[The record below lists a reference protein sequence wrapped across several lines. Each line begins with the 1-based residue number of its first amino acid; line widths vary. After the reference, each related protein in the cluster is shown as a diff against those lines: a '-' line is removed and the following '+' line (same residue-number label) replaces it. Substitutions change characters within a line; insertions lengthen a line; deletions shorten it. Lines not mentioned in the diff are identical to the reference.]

1 MRKKRMNNRTSQNNR
16 NRRKRAATAVLSL
29 LLLGAELSA
38 CASGDDGIPESDRV
52 VNIVATN
59 FALYDFARLYEDENI
74 RASMLIAP
82 GSESHDFEATLSD
95 VAVISEADIF
105 LYAGGESDD
114 WTDALFDSLG
124 DAGESVL
131 RINALEYIE
140 TLGGESA
147 SAEHPHG
154 EDDHEDCDEHTWTS
168 IPNAVALIE
177 EIGRAVQQ
185 IDETK
190 VPSPRVKTYVADLL
204 ALDAEYRTAVENAAR
219 TEIVVADRF
228 PFTHL
233 AEEYGLSWLA
243 AFDGCSSNT
252 EVPLAVLQNL
262 IQEVREQE
270 IPVVFY
276 IEFSDQ
282 TAANAVRDETG
293 AEALPLHSCHN
304 VTKEEF
310 EAGVSYLDL
319 MRQNLENLK
328 KALY

>member
-1 MRKKRMNNRTSQNNR
+1 MKNRTSPNNK
-16 NRRKRAATAVLSL
+16 NPLTRAAAAVLSL
-29 LLLGAELSA
+29 LLLGAGLSA
-38 CASGDDGIPESDRV
+38 CASGDGIPKSDRDV
-52 VNIVATN
+52 HIVATN
-59 FALYDFARLYEDENI
+59 FALYDFARLYEDEHI

-95 VAVISEADIF
+95 VAVVSEADIF

-114 WTDALFDSLG
+114 WVDAVFDSLG

-147 SAEHPHG
+147 SEEHPHG
-154 EDDHEDCDEHTWTS
+154 ENDHEDCDEHTWTS

-185 IDETK
+185 IDETNIPP
-190 VPSPRVKTYVADLL
+190 VRVQTYVADLL
-204 ALDAEYRTAVENAAR
+204 ALDAEYRNAVENAAR

-243 AFDGCSSNT
+243 AFDGCASNT

-262 IQEVREQE
+262 IREVREQE

-282 TAANAVRDETG
+282 TAADAVRDETG

-310 EAGVSYLDL
+310 EAGVSYLEL